1 MTVVDSG
8 KRQLVCK
15 VAFAGALDAGVGTTF
30 RELRSLVPGG
40 PDAVV
45 IPGPD
50 EPPIY
55 ELRYRPRPLI
65 RRQGLDLVLHLVGY
79 EESPSGEGFGA
90 LLSGA
95 DGLVV
100 LVDSNPAAMDDN
112 HSACREIEA
121 AFQAQGVEL
130 EELVVMLQYNKRD
143 LPDALP
149 IRHLEAALNQGNWP
163 YVATSSHRAQGLQQ
177 LLDRLTAEVAR
188 NARPPRSWSSGRAAA
203 LRPGFAAEA
212 GGPDEEQTQLH
223 GQRRPRA
230 GALDHADQRLF
241 GRARPRG
248 AWLDPDEDR
257 TVLADE
263 RPAAGSEQTA
273 VPAASGEGQATT
285 IGPDRPIV
293 DRSPMAEDP
302 GAAPPLSPS
311 KGAREGA
318 AEVLVGAATRP
329 HTVPPGSIAPP
340 ARSIADEAGHQDDA
354 PWDSRGMLPAVG
366 DGEPEEVPEPPSGA
380 PPAPEIVNIRVPAL
394 ARHRPTGLGRPQIR
408 GARSIDLPFTANV
421 DGQRQDVVLRL
432 DLGAPYTSE
441 TAATPT
447 STARRDG
454 GAQMVPLSWLLF
466 AAGLLLVVIVALLLG
481 SLD

>member
-30 RELRSLVPGG
+30 RELRTLVPGG

-45 IPGPD
+45 IPSPD
-50 EPPIY
+50 APPIY

-79 EESPSGEGFGA
+79 EEQPAGKSFQE

-95 DGLVV
+95 DGLVL
-100 LVDSNPAAMDDN
+100 LVDSSPAAMEDKR
-112 HSACREIEA
+112 AAIGEIEA

-130 EELVVMLQYNKRD
+130 EELAVMLQYNKRD

-177 LLDRLTAEVAR
+177 LLDRLTAVVAR
-188 NARPPRSWSSGRAAA
+188 NARPPRSWSSGRAAS
-203 LRPGFAAEA
+203 LRPGFAAE
-212 GGPDEEQTQLH
+212 GGPEEEQTQLY

-230 GALDHADQRLF
+230 GALDRADQRLF

-248 AWLDPDEDR
+248 GWLDPDEDR

-263 RPAAGSEQTA
+263 RPSAGSELTEL
-273 VPAASGEGQATT
+273 PAAGADSKPAT
-285 IGPDRPIV
+285 IGPELPVV
-293 DRSPMAEDP
+293 DHSPPAEDP
-302 GAAPPLSPS
+302 GAAELEPAPASSP
-311 KGAREGA
+311 
-318 AEVLVGAATRP
+318 EVAPDALVGGATRP

-340 ARSIADEAGHQDDA
+340 ARPHAPAEGRQDDA
-354 PWDSRGMLPAVG
+354 PWDSRGDQPVATG
-366 DGEPEEVPEPPSGA
+366 DEGEPVPKPASGV
-380 PPAPEIVNIRVPAL
+380 PPAPEIINIRVPAL

-408 GARSIDLPFTANV
+408 GPRSIDLPFTANV
-421 DGQRQDVVLRL
+421 DGQRQDVVLRME
-432 DLGAPYTSE
+432 LGAPYGAE
-441 TAATPT
+441 TTATPT
-447 STARRDG
+447 SSARRDG